1 MPTTTTI
8 DESPTLRRYYSI
20 LTGGAELYQDGRDL
34 LALLTEDFIFD
45 GPIASRMAGGTRFT
59 RGVRGFIES
68 VREITILQAVVTSAG
83 AAVLYDA
90 ELPNGIIRFSEF
102 FEFDGEKIRELSIQY
117 NAADYRTSGGS

>member
-1 MPTTTTI
+1 MPSTTTI

-20 LTGGAELYQDGRDL
+20 LTGGADLHQDGRDL
-34 LALLTEDFIFD
+34 LALLTEDFMFD
-45 GPIASRMAGGTRFT
+45 GPIAGRMAGGTRFT
-59 RGVRGFIES
+59 HGVRGFIES
-68 VREITILQAVVTSAG
+68 VRDITILQAVVTSAG

-102 FEFDGEKIRELSIQY
+102 FEFDGEKIQELRIQY